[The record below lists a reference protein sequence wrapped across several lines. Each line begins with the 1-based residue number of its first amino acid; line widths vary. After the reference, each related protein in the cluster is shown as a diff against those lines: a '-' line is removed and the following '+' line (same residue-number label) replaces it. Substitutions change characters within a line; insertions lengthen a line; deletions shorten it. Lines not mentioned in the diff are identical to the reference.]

1 MAHARPFSTST
12 LQYLSNGI
20 KSISRRGVLT
30 LEIELYVFGSPG
42 GLPRPHFGSVNV
54 IFTLLQSGVVTKIE
68 MGLIFFTFIFA
79 PNNPI

>member
-12 LQYLSNGI
+12 LQDLSNGI
-20 KSISRRGVLT
+20 KNISRRGVLT
-30 LEIELYVFGSPG
+30 L
-42 GLPRPHFGSVNV
+42 
-54 IFTLLQSGVVTKIE
+54 LQSGVATKIE